1 MNSLPTPYQ
10 DFIHLSRYARW
21 RDDLGRRE
29 MWPETIQRWENFWTE
44 RLVDNFAFSTNEAVD
59 FVSPLS
65 EAVLRLDVMPSMRS
79 LMTAGEAL
87 RRDNV
92 AGFNCAYIEI
102 DDLMAFAEVMYN
114 LMCGTGVGFSVE
126 RQCVKRLPE
135 VPESFH
141 DTATIIQVHDSK
153 KGWCAS
159 FRQLLSLLYV
169 GQVPRWDLSQIRP
182 KGARLMTFG
191 GRASGPEPLDDL
203 FKFTVALFKNASLRY
218 KQNADDSV
226 KLTSVECHDLV
237 CKVADIVVVGGVRRS
252 ALISLS
258 NLTDERMQNAKNG
271 QWWQTHPWRQLAN
284 NSAAYTE
291 KPDFDIFMK
300 ELFTMHESKAGERG
314 IFSRVAAKRK
324 AAENGRRDS
333 DYEFGT
339 NPCGEIILRSAGFC
353 NLSEAVIRRDDN
365 HQDVKEKVRI
375 ATIIGTLQST
385 LTDFQ
390 FLRHKWRKNA
400 EEERLLGVSLTGIMD
415 HREYGDACD
424 ATASVLRDL
433 RQCTIDTNKAVAE
446 RLSIEPSVAITTVKP
461 SGTVSQLVNSASGIH
476 PRYSPYYIR
485 RVRQDAKDPIT
496 QFLIA
501 AGVPHEATRGN
512 DSQVVFEFP
521 IKSPDGSPDR
531 KSVGAMQQLRLYEMY
546 REHWCEHNPS
556 TTIYYTADDF
566 FSVAQWIWQNF
577 DRVGGVSFLPSDDHV
592 YPQAPYEEID
602 RERYEKLV
610 AAMPSIDWSKLG
622 EFEKDDFTVPSGER
636 SCVGGV
642 CEL

>member
-1 MNSLPTPYQ
+1 MQSLPTPYQ
-10 DFIHLSRYARW
+10 DFIHLSRYARY
-21 RDDLGRRE
+21 RDDIGRRE
-29 MWPETIQRWENFWTE
+29 MWPETIQRWENFWTQ

-59 FVSPLS
+59 FVAPLS

-92 AGFNCAYIEI
+92 AGFNCAYVEI

-135 VPESFH
+135 VPESLH
-141 DTATIIQVHDSK
+141 DTATIIQVEDSK
-153 KGWCAS
+153 LGWCGA

-169 GQVPRWDLSQIRP
+169 GQIPRWDMSNVRP
-182 KGARLMTFG
+182 KGTRLMTFG

-203 FKFTVALFKNASLRY
+203 FNFTVNMFKNAVKRY
-218 KQNADDSV
+218 ETDDSV

-314 IFSRVAAKRK
+314 IFSRVAAKKK
-324 AAENGRRDS
+324 ASENGRRDPN
-333 DYEFGT
+333 YEFGT
-339 NPCGEIILRSAGFC
+339 NPCGEIILRSGGFC
-353 NLSEAVIRRDDN
+353 NLSEAVLRPDDSF
-365 HQDVKEKVRI
+365 DMVKEKVRI

-385 LTDFQ
+385 LTDYR
-390 FLRHKWRKNA
+390 FLRQKWRKNA

-415 HREYGDACD
+415 HPFLSQVSDVTGDY
-424 ATASVLRDL
+424 L
-433 RQCTIDTNKAVAE
+433 RQLRQHTVETNRAVAD
-446 RLSIEPSVAITTVKP
+446 RLGIEPSAAITTVKP

-485 RVRQDAKDPIT
+485 RVRQDVKDPLT
-496 QFLIA
+496 QFLISV
-501 AGVPHEATRGN
+501 GVPHEPTRGN
-512 DSQVVFEFP
+512 ESQVVFEFP
-521 IKSPDGSPDR
+521 VKSPDGAPDR
-531 KSVGAMQQLRLYEMY
+531 KSVGAMEQLRLYEMY
-546 REHWCEHNPS
+546 RENWCEHNPS
-556 TTIYYTADDF
+556 TTIYYTKDDF
-566 FSVAQWIWQNF
+566 FAVAQWIWTNF

-592 YPQAPYEEID
+592 YAQAPYEEIT
-602 RERYEKLV
+602 REKYEERL
-610 AAMPSIDWSKLG
+610 AAMPLIDWTKLA
-622 EFEKDDFTVPSGER
+622 EFEKDDNTTPTGER
-636 SCVGGV
+636 SCVGGA
-642 CEL
+642 CEIL